1 MKVLSFDQS
10 SKKTG
15 VCLFTNGEYT
25 SSGVID
31 KHKIADIDTR
41 IGEMGVAICNKINE
55 VRPDIV
61 IIENVQKQSAV
72 STVIDLARLQ
82 GFILGWCYVH
92 DIRIEIIGP
101 SEWRSTLH
109 FKQGAGIKRK
119 ELKEQGINYVKN
131 KYGLNLPEDEAE
143 SVCINDAARIKFL
156 LDFSEDDLWEIN

>member
-72 STVIDLARLQ
+72 STVIALARLQ

-92 DIRIEIIGP
+92 DIRIEII
-101 SEWRSTLH
+101 SRCRSGRIS
-109 FKQGAGIKRK
+109 KCRK
-119 ELKEQGINYVKN
+119 IHNTFNGNISKT
-131 KYGLNLPEDEAE
+131 
-143 SVCINDAARIKFL
+143 
-156 LDFSEDDLWEIN
+156 